1 VALNADLGYHVFKR
15 KFTTKDAKLIL
26 TRDGTFQDLLIANN
40 NYEYV

>member
-1 VALNADLGYHVFKR
+1 MNADLGYHIFKR
-15 KFTTKDAKLIL
+15 SFKTGDSKLIL